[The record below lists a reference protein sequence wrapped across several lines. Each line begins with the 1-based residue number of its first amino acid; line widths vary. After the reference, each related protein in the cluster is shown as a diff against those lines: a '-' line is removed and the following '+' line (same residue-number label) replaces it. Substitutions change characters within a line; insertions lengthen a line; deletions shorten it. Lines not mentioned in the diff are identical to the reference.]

1 MKTEARRNRNSKLA
15 SHNCAI
21 IYACTSRSVTDRNYG
36 NTITGMQLY
45 DNEGNERLTV
55 VRYLPYPL
63 RSRLSNNSFL
73 NEAPRDSPPRFRE
86 SISSSLSL
94 SLSPV
99 SRRVNTHSLRHLCR
113 ILRVFQRARFPSA
126 WNDPLELSPRAEM
139 DGTES
144 GNDRARAQNPI
155 SSNSEARVVSID
167 RYHVFCTWILIL
179 DRFEYCNNLRSS
191 VLYFS
196 DGRSEAMNIYHF
208 ENCIPRFY
216 EIIKRNIPSYNLIII
231 LNE

>member
-1 MKTEARRNRNSKLA
+1 MKTEARRNGNSKLA

-55 VRYLPYPL
+55 VRYLSYPL

-155 SSNSEARVVSID
+155 SSNSEPRVVSID
-167 RYHVFCTWILIL
+167 RYHVFCTDFNPRSIRILQ
-179 DRFEYCNNLRSS
+179 
-191 VLYFS
+191 
-196 DGRSEAMNIYHF
+196 
-208 ENCIPRFY
+208 
-216 EIIKRNIPSYNLIII
+216 
-231 LNE
+231 